1 MPKIHDSNFVFLDTQ
16 GKRWPRLRLSIL
28 IFGSIIFFCS
38 VVFVQSLFVVS
49 KFQLPPSIQQ
59 LKERLKVMQKKEQ
72 LVSKKTPKPVW
83 LEFSRIK
90 HAGKRQMI
98 SSPPKAPTA
107 IKAQPQIAPPAL
119 PQAAT
124 PAVQPPAS
132 FLSRKIRLGFYAGWD
147 PNSLSS
153 LQAHANQLTHVC
165 SEWLIMVDGTGA
177 LYTKPDLTVQGIAK
191 KNGIILLPLLTNL
204 LNDVWQPE
212 AVEGVANGPDER
224 RSRFIENLTAK
235 LEAAGAGG
243 VVVDW
248 GQVDPTYKD
257 NITRLLQ
264 NMAAALHAHNMK
276 LWLRIPMGRE
286 LMLYDLETLSQDV
299 DYFVAALH
307 DENSDTDPPGPIA
320 SQAWFEGWLTTLTAY
335 GKPSQWIV
343 ELGNY
348 GYDWENGTP
357 RAETVS
363 FADVMTRAGRTGIP
377 GIKLEAPSYNPGF
390 SYSDAGT
397 AHTVWFLDVATFMNQ
412 LKAARKLDIT
422 GLAIYELGSE
432 DPAIWKVISPEPFE
446 INQEVMQ
453 DAGKL
458 TSNGITQIGV
468 GEFLTIED
476 SRSEGS
482 RKIGADP
489 SGKITET
496 YEKFPS
502 YLTVSHQGN
511 GKDVDEVVL
520 SFDDGPD
527 PKWTPLIL
535 DILKAK
541 GVKAAFFMVGMQME
555 DNPGL
560 VRRIVKEGHEVG
572 VHTYTHPNLALVS
585 DERIRLELNATQ
597 RLLETITGRSTILFR
612 PPYNADSRPT
622 ALEEILPLE
631 TVQDMGY
638 VTVAEDIDP
647 EDWEKPTAEV
657 ILERVKLGRQLG
669 GNVILLHDAGGDRSE
684 TVAALPRI
692 IDYLYDRGDKIVSL
706 GKLLGEPPEVLM
718 PVVKKDQNP
727 ITRLVSGSGFRAFHF
742 IETFLWSFMIV
753 ATVLVVL
760 RTLVVSV
767 LALLEQRRAS
777 RLPESHFTPSLSI
790 LIAAYNEEKVIAKTL
805 QSVLN
810 TTYPG
815 EISVWVVDDGSADE
829 TSRVIDMFAAKDPR
843 VHLIR
848 QSNQGKAL
856 ALRRGLEVVP
866 DDIVVT
872 LDADTQFQP
881 DTLFKLVQPLEN
893 DRVAAVSGHAKVGN
907 LRKFVARCQSLEYI
921 CGFNLDRQ
929 AYHYLNC
936 ITVVPGAISAL
947 RKSAVMQAGG
957 LSTDTLAEDTDLT
970 LCLHR
975 EGFLIS
981 YVADALAFT
990 EAPETIAS
998 LAKQRFRWGFGT
1010 IQCLW
1015 KHRDMVMN
1023 THFKALGCF
1032 SLPGIWFFQVL
1043 LVAIA
1048 PMIDL
1053 LVIFSLLLGWSSPAL
1068 YAYFAV
1074 FLLMDIM
1081 LAALACLME
1090 HEPILQS
1097 WLAVPMRFVYR
1108 PMLSWVIW
1116 KSMFKA
1122 AKGVLVSWGKLE
1134 RTASVN

>member
-1 MPKIHDSNFVFLDTQ
+1 MPQIHDSNFVFLDAQ
-16 GKRWPRLRLSIL
+16 GKRWPRLRLYIL
-28 IFGSIIFFCS
+28 VFGAVFFFCS
-38 VVFVQSLFVVS
+38 VMFVQSLFVVS
-49 KFQLPPSIQQ
+49 KFKLPPSIQQ
-59 LKERLKVMQKKEQ
+59 LKERLKVMQKNEQ
-72 LVSKKTPKPVW
+72 LSAKKSPKPIW

-90 HAGKRQMI
+90 HSGRQMASSTKALI
-98 SSPPKAPTA
+98 ST
-107 IKAQPQIAPPAL
+107 KAQPQVIPPAL
-119 PQAAT
+119 PQVT
-124 PAVQPPAS
+124 PPALQQPAIS
-132 FLSRKIRLGFYAGWD
+132 PPKKIRLGFYAGWD

-153 LQAHANQLTHVC
+153 LKTHANQLTHVC
-165 SEWLIMVDGTGA
+165 PEWLIMMDGTGTLFA
-177 LYTKPDLTVQGIAK
+177 KPDLTVQGIAK
-191 KNGIILLPLLTNL
+191 ENGIVLLPLLTNL
-204 LNDVWQPE
+204 LNDIWQPE

-224 RSRFIENLTAK
+224 RSGFIENLTAR

-243 VVVDW
+243 VIVDW

-264 NMAAALHAHNMK
+264 DMAVSLHAKNME

-299 DYFVAALH
+299 DHFIAALH
-307 DENSDTDPPGPIA
+307 DENSDTDLPGPIA
-320 SQAWFEGWLTTLTAY
+320 SQDWFDGWLTTLTAY

-343 ELGNY
+343 ELGAY

-357 RAETVS
+357 KAETVS
-363 FADVMTRAGRTGIP
+363 FADVMTRAGRAGIP
-377 GIKLEAPSYNPGF
+377 GDKVEAPFYNPGF

-397 AHTVWFLDVATFMNQ
+397 EHTVWFLDVVTFMNQ

-432 DPAIWKVISPEPFE
+432 DPAIWKAISKEPFE
-446 INQEVMQ
+446 FNKEIIENISSL
-453 DAGKL
+453 G
-458 TSNGITQIGV
+458 SNGITQVGV

-476 SRSEGS
+476 TRSDGS
-482 RKIGADP
+482 RKIEVDAT
-489 SGKITET
+489 GKLTET

-511 GKDVDEVVL
+511 GKDVDDVVIT
-520 SFDDGPD
+520 FDDGPD
-527 PKWTPLIL
+527 PKWTPRIL

-555 DNPGL
+555 EYPGL
-560 VRRIVKEGHEVG
+560 VRRIVKEGHEIG
-572 VHTYTHPNLALVS
+572 SHTYTHPNLALVS
-585 DERIRLELNATQ
+585 EERVRLELNATQ

-622 ALEEILPLE
+622 TLDEILPLK
-631 TVQDMGY
+631 TVQSMGY

-647 EDWEKPTAEV
+647 EDWAKPNADE
-657 ILERVKLGRQLG
+657 ILERIKLGRQLG
-669 GNVILLHDAGGDRSE
+669 GNVILLHDAGGDRQG
-684 TVAALPRI
+684 TVTALPLI
-692 IDYLYDRGDKIVSL
+692 IDYLYDRGDKIASL

-718 PVVKKDQNP
+718 PLVQKDQNP

-742 IETFLWSFMIV
+742 IETFLWSFMLV

-760 RTLVVSV
+760 RTIVVSA
-767 LALLEQRRAS
+767 LALLQKWRS
-777 RLPESHFTPSLSI
+777 TKLPQSHFSPALSI

-815 EISVWVVDDGSADE
+815 EISIWVVDDGSIDQ
-829 TSRVIDMFAAKDPR
+829 TSKVVDSFAATDHR

-848 QSNQGKAL
+848 QSNKGKSL
-856 ALRRGLEVVP
+856 ALRNGLESVP

-881 DTLFKLVQPLEN
+881 DTLFKLVQPLQD

-907 LRKFVARCQSLEYI
+907 LRKFIARCQSLEYI

-929 AYHYLNC
+929 AYQYLNC
-936 ITVVPGAISAL
+936 ITVVPGAVSAL

-957 LSTDTLAEDTDLT
+957 ISTDTLAEDTDMT
-970 LCLHR
+970 LSLHR

-1023 THFKALGCF
+1023 PHFKALGCF

-1048 PMIDL
+1048 PIIDL
-1053 LVIFSLLLGWSSPAL
+1053 LVIVSLLLGWSSPVL

-1074 FLLMDIM
+1074 FLLMDIV

-1090 HEPILQS
+1090 HEPVYQS

-1116 KSMFKA
+1116 KSLFKA